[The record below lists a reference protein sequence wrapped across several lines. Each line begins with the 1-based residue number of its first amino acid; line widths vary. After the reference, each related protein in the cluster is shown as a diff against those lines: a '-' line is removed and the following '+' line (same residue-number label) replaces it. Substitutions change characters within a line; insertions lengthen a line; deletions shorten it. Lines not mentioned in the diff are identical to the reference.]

1 MPDKAALE
9 RILRALGREDRL
21 ALRAKYSDGGIAA
34 LRGELV
40 FLLGR
45 LNERSAAFEIEK
57 SFRQL
62 GRHRRLLLRHGIDL
76 RKRPTVYSDEMIAGN
91 VIPESI
97 YPALTGKRPTISING
112 VAVHF
117 VLVVMH
123 ELKIE
128 YTAAGAVKAMQRYEV
143 ANRNR
148 RLTAEQKNT
157 PSKTKKGVADKQR
170 TKNRVCQR
178 VVHGQN

>member
-9 RILRALGREDRL
+9 RILKTLGREERL
-21 ALRAKYSDGGIAA
+21 ALVDKFRDGGIAA
-34 LRGELV
+34 LRDELV
-40 FLLGR
+40 FVLDR
-45 LNERSAAFEIEK
+45 LKERSAAVEIEK
-57 SFRQL
+57 AFRQL
-62 GRHRRLLLRHGIDL
+62 GKHRQLLLRHGIDL

-97 YPALTGKRPTISING
+97 YPALTGKRPTISVNG

-117 VLVVMH
+117 VLAVTH
-123 ELKIE
+123 ELGVE
-128 YTAAGAVKAMQRYEV
+128 YTAAGVVKAMQRYGV

-157 PSKTKKGVADKQR
+157 PSQTKKGVADNADMRRIK
-170 TKNRVCQR
+170 K
-178 VVHGQN
+178 